1 MVVDLISNSFDK
13 IGFVPINTS
22 IKNLIN
28 ESYYFGYKWKDSL
41 ERLTNYTHSGHM
53 YKLINNEN
61 FYILNKLNTYV
72 AMENFKIISID
83 ILMCSK
89 KQNEIKLL
97 SNYQDNISIV
107 ESYMLDENNKNKVIK
122 YTLKILEN
130 ESIFSVMDS
139 NYNLIK
145 HNELIESSYIDGYCR
160 TFTNISSL
168 LESFIIPS

>member
-1 MVVDLISNSFDK
+1 
-13 IGFVPINTS
+13 
-22 IKNLIN
+22 
-28 ESYYFGYKWKDSL
+28 
-41 ERLTNYTHSGHM
+41 
-53 YKLINNEN
+53 
-61 FYILNKLNTYV
+61 
-72 AMENFKIISID
+72 MENFKIRSID

-89 KQNEIKLL
+89 TQNEIKLL